1 MPIRILAMS
10 VAALALVSC
19 GSATVGN
26 QPAHT
31 DESAPIMLEGRNG
44 AMFYPRDVPGGTM
57 SAQAAYNAMR
67 RQDHRPPKP
76 IPANVTP
83 RFGLLTQRDA
93 QPSADRMPDW
103 AFTSKSCLTSGNPT
117 PAPTCIYWVFARA
130 SDGKDLG
137 VGDPQPLSKGRR

>member
-1 MPIRILAMS
+1 MPIRILAMT

-19 GSATVGN
+19 GSANGGR
-26 QPAHT
+26 PAHT
-31 DESAPIMLEGRNG
+31 DESAPIVLDGGNG
-44 AMFYPRDVPGGTM
+44 PMFYPRDVPLGTM

-67 RQDHRPPKP
+67 RQGHRPPKP

-83 RFGLLTQRDA
+83 RFGLLTQSDT
-93 QPSADRMPDW
+93 QPSANRMPVW
-103 AFTSKSCLTSGNPT
+103 AFTSKGCLTSGNPT

-137 VGDPQPLSKGRR
+137 VGDPQPLSKDPT